1 MAEQFT
7 KNFDVI
13 VNGGGMV
20 GMSLAVALARLGVQ
34 VAVVDKV
41 SLSQQLESAFDAR
54 VSAIA
59 YGSKCILD
67 SIGVWGFMAAKAE
80 PIRDIRVVDGAIPF
94 FLHYDHTEVGD
105 APLGYIVENRHIRAA
120 LQQAAARLPTLTL
133 FEKQSP
139 VSLERDDMSAT
150 LHLQDGQRL
159 RCRLL
164 VAADGK
170 TSTLRSLAGIET
182 LEWAYD
188 QTAIVCTVAHQKPHN
203 GLAQERFLPAGPF
216 AVLPMQGNRSSL
228 VWVEPKDRVDLYL
241 GLSEGEFVQEIQ
253 ERVGGYLGEIQTIG
267 ERFSYP
273 LSLMHAKSYTS
284 HRLALAGDAAHG
296 MHPIAGQG
304 VNLGFRDVAV
314 LSELIGERFRLGLD
328 IGGEDVLAA
337 YQQWRR
343 FDNISMLAVTDG
355 LNRLFGINLL
365 PVQLIRGL
373 GLWAV
378 GKMPPLK
385 RFLMRHAMG
394 LVGDLPKIIK
404 ENHWH

>member
-1 MAEQFT
+1 MAHQLTE
-7 KNFDVI
+7 NFDVI

-20 GMSLAVALARLGVQ
+20 GMSLAIALARLGIQ
-34 VAVVDKV
+34 VAVVDKAP
-41 SLSQQLESAFDAR
+41 LSQQLESAFDGR
-54 VSAIA
+54 VSAIS

-67 SIGVWGFMAAKAE
+67 SIGVWNFMAAEAE
-80 PIRDIRVVDGAIPF
+80 PIRDIRVVDGAMPV
-94 FLHYDHTEVGD
+94 FLHYDHKEVGD
-105 APLGYIVENRHIRAA
+105 VPLGYIVENRHTRVA
-120 LQQAAARLPTLTL
+120 LQQAASSLPTLTL

-139 VSLERDDMSAT
+139 IALERDDAWAT
-150 LHLQDGQRL
+150 LRLQNGQSL

-164 VAADGK
+164 IAADGK
-170 TSTLRSLAGIET
+170 TSALRSLAGIET
-182 LEWAYD
+182 MEWAYD
-188 QTAIVCTVAHQKPHN
+188 QTAIVCTIAHENPHN

-241 GLSEGEFVQEIQ
+241 ALSEDEFVQEIQ
-253 ERVGGYLGEIQTIG
+253 ERVGGHLGAIQTIG

-328 IGGEDVLAA
+328 IGGEDVLDA

-394 LVGDLPKIIK
+394 LVGDLPKTIK